1 MRARNIKPGF
11 FLNCELAELDFASR
25 ILFIGLWCYADREGR
40 FEWKP
45 KQIKATVF
53 PYDNV
58 NIDKLLCNLM
68 SLHFITRHD
77 TTGYVEHFKKHQNP
91 HPHEAKSSL
100 PEKPESNQCH
110 DMSVTLHGMSCECN
124 ADVMIPDVM
133 IPDVMIPDSLIPD
146 SIKTQGA
153 KKPKSPQLSVALIEL
168 PEFVI
173 RDSWLG
179 FIEMRQKIRKP
190 PTERAAA
197 MLIKKLTMF
206 HNTGHDVNAIL
217 DQSTVNN
224 YQDLYELKNTG
235 AGYLNGNGRTS
246 GSTAQAGRKTGIVEA
261 NGAGTDF
268 LS

>member
-77 TTGYVEHFKKHQNP
+77 NTGYVEHFKKHQNP
-91 HPHEAKSSL
+91 HPHEAKSTL
-100 PEKPESNQCH
+100 PEKPELNQCH

-124 ADVMIPDVM
+124 ADVMIPDIR
-133 IPDVMIPDSLIPD
+133 IPDIRKEDSK
-146 SIKTQGA
+146 SKGA
-153 KKPKSPQLSVALIEL
+153 KSPQLSVALIEL
-168 PEFVI
+168 PEFVS
-173 RDSWLG
+173 RDSWIG
-179 FIEMRQKIRKP
+179 FIEMRHKIRKP

-217 DQSTVNN
+217 DQSTVNSW
-224 YQDLYELKNTG
+224 QDLYELKTQGRSNQNQPKTFGQIQLENIKNAMKG
-235 AGYLNGNGRTS
+235 AMNDE
-246 GSTAQAGRKTGIVEA
+246 AGLA
-261 NGAGTDF
+261 
-268 LS
+268 